1 MNINVFFVS
10 LRRITKKR
18 KYIMELI
25 YLLYLFIGIA
35 LGALA
40 VFFAMRSQVQAGK
53 ERIALTEQQ
62 KQQEGDSLRQQMR
75 DQQET
80 FRQQMQAMQESQ
92 QQQMRDGRESL
103 QQQLRSQQESQQ
115 QQMQQQMAL
124 LREQMSTTSERVL
137 KERAAELSAVNSE
150 QLSKILDPLQDDL
163 RQMREQTGK
172 MQQDH
177 NVSLRELKAAIQAN
191 MDRERA
197 MGEQT
202 ERLAQA
208 LTGQNK
214 IQGNFGELK
223 LTQILEQMELERGLQ
238 YDTQETM
245 RDEQGRTITSDEGR
259 RMVPDAVLHF
269 PDGRDV
275 IIDSKMSFTAFVDY
289 MNAETDA
296 EREAALRRHLA
307 SMRQHVRELAQ
318 KQYFRYAKSDK
329 GRLDFVLMYVFQES
343 ALQLALQS
351 DTTLWKEAYDQGVV
365 ISGSQSLYMTL
376 RVLELTWKQTRQ
388 VENQEKMMQCAN
400 TLVERVQL
408 FAERFAKVGE
418 MLDKTRRSFDD
429 LTVVT
434 APSGP
439 SITTAARNLL
449 RFGAQENKKKK
460 SLGSPS
466 LFEDKEEG
474 NAPALPLDN
483 KETQEDT

>member
-1 MNINVFFVS
+1 
-10 LRRITKKR
+10 
-18 KYIMELI
+18 MELFFH
-25 YLLYLFIGIA
+25 LLFLFIGLAI
-35 LGALA
+35 GGIA
-40 VFFAMRSQVQAGK
+40 VFYAMRSQVQAAK
-53 ERIALTEQQ
+53 ERIASAEQQ
-62 KQQEGDSLRQQMR
+62 KQQEGDMLRQQMH

-80 FRQQMQAMQESQ
+80 FRQQIQTLQESQ
-92 QQQMRDGRESL
+92 QQQMREQREAV
-103 QQQLRSQQESQQ
+103 QQQFRTQQEAQQ
-115 QQMQQQMAL
+115 QQMVQQMAL
-124 LREQMSTTSERVL
+124 LREQVSTTSERVL
-137 KERAAELSAVNSE
+137 KERAVELSAVNSE
-150 QLSKILDPLQDDL
+150 QLSKILNPLQQNL
-163 RQMREQTGK
+163 QLMRTQTEK
-172 MQQDH
+172 MQKEHDD
-177 NVSLRELKAAIQAN
+177 SLRELKTAIQVN
-191 MDRERA
+191 MERERA

-214 IQGNFGELK
+214 VQGNFGELK

-245 RDEQGRTITSDEGR
+245 RDKDGRTITSEEGR
-259 RMVPDAVLHF
+259 RMIPDAVLHF

-289 MNAETDA
+289 QNAEDDA
-296 EREAALRRHLA
+296 TRNDALRRHLA

-318 KQYFRYAKSDK
+318 KQYFRYAKADK

-408 FAERFAKVGE
+408 FAERFTKVGE
-418 MLDKTRRSFDD
+418 LLDKTRKSFDE
-429 LTVVT
+429 LNTVT
-434 APSGP
+434 ATSGQ

-449 RFGAQENKKKK
+449 KYGAQENKKKK
-460 SLGSPS
+460 SLCNQP
-466 LFEDKEEG
+466 LLENTEES
-474 NAPALPLDN
+474 N
-483 KETQEDT
+483 KNFTL

>member
-1 MNINVFFVS
+1 
-10 LRRITKKR
+10 
-18 KYIMELI
+18 MELY
-25 YLLYLFIGIA
+25 YLLFLILGIA
-35 LGALA
+35 LGA
-40 VFFAMRSQVQAGK
+40 VGVYFAMHSQVLAAK
-53 ERIALTEQQ
+53 ERNTSTEQQ
-62 KQQEGDSLRQQMR
+62 MREQQEAQQQQMR
-75 DQQET
+75 EQQET
-80 FRQQMQAMQESQ
+80 FRQQMRTLQESHQ
-92 QQQMRDGRESL
+92 QQIQEQRET
-103 QQQLRSQQESQQ
+103 QQ

-137 KERAAELSAVNSE
+137 KERAVELSAVNSE
-150 QLSKILDPLQDDL
+150 QLSKILTPLQQNL
-163 RQMREQTGK
+163 QLMRTQTEK
-172 MQQDH
+172 MQKDH
-177 NVSLRELKAAIQAN
+177 DDSLRELKAAIQIN
-191 MDRERA
+191 MERERA

-223 LTQILEQMELERGLQ
+223 LSQILEQMELERGLQ

-245 RDEQGRTITSDEGR
+245 RDAQGRPITSEEGR
-259 RMVPDAVLHF
+259 HMIPDAVLHF

-289 MNAETDA
+289 MNAED
-296 EREAALRRHLA
+296 EATRNEALRRHLA

-318 KQYFRYAKSDK
+318 KQYFRYGKSDK

-408 FAERFAKVGE
+408 FAERFARVDD
-418 MLDKTRRSFDD
+418 MLQKTRQAFDD
-429 LTVVT
+429 VNTVT
-434 APSGP
+434 ATTGK
-439 SITTAARNLL
+439 SITTAARQLL
-449 RFGAQENKKKK
+449 KYGAQENKKKK
-460 SLGSPS
+460 SLNSPT
-466 LFEDKEEG
+466 LLENTEETNDETPQIKE
-474 NAPALPLDN
+474 
-483 KETQEDT
+483 

>member
-1 MNINVFFVS
+1 
-10 LRRITKKR
+10 
-18 KYIMELI
+18 MELI
-25 YLLYLFIGIA
+25 YYLIFLFIGIA

-80 FRQQMQAMQESQ
+80 FRQQMQAMQEVQ
-92 QQQMRDGRESL
+92 QQQMRDGRESF

-163 RQMREQTGK
+163 RQMRSQTEK
-172 MQQDH
+172 MQKDH
-177 NVSLRELKAAIQAN
+177 DDSLRELKAAIQVN
-191 MDRERA
+191 MERERA

-289 MNAETDA
+289 QNAETDA
-296 EREAALRRHLA
+296 ERDAALRRHLA

-429 LTVVT
+429 LNTVT

-449 RFGAQENKKKK
+449 KFGAQENKKKK
-460 SLGSPS
+460 SLNSSPT
-466 LFEDKEEG
+466 LLEDKEEEEKDDA
-474 NAPALPLDN
+474 NQVD
-483 KETQEDT
+483 

>member
-1 MNINVFFVS
+1 
-10 LRRITKKR
+10 
-18 KYIMELI
+18 MELV
-25 YLLYLFIGIA
+25 YLLIGLVLGGVA
-35 LGALA
+35 VFMVMRSKVGALQHLMA
-40 VFFAMRSQVQAGK
+40 VSKQLQ
-53 ERIALTEQQ
+53 EEQ
-62 KQQEGDSLRQQMR
+62 KQQQQEQKQQQEEQMR
-75 DQQET
+75 
-80 FRQQMQAMQESQ
+80 
-92 QQQMRDGRESL
+92 
-103 QQQLRSQQESQQ
+103 
-115 QQMQQQMAL
+115 QQMAL

-137 KERAAELSAVNSE
+137 KERAVELSAVNSE
-150 QLSKILDPLQDDL
+150 QLSKILTPLQQNL
-163 RQMREQTGK
+163 QLMRTQTEK
-172 MQQDH
+172 MQKDH
-177 NVSLRELKAAIQAN
+177 DDSLRELKAAIQIN
-191 MDRERA
+191 MERERA

-214 IQGNFGELK
+214 VQGNFGELK
-223 LTQILEQMELERGLQ
+223 LSQILEQMELERGLQ

-245 RDEQGRTITSDEGR
+245 RDSQGRPITSEEGR
-259 RMVPDAVLHF
+259 RMIPDAVLHF

-289 MNAETDA
+289 QNAED
-296 EREAALRRHLA
+296 EATRNEALRRHLT

-351 DTTLWKEAYDQGVV
+351 DTTLWKDAYDQGVI

-408 FAERFAKVGE
+408 FAERFERVGDL
-418 MLDKTRRSFDD
+418 LDKTRKSFDD
-429 LTVVT
+429 LTIIT

-449 RFGAQENKKKK
+449 KYGAQENKKKK
-460 SLGSPS
+460 SLNSSALLKNPE
-466 LFEDKEEG
+466 ED
-474 NAPALPLDN
+474 NAPA
-483 KETQEDT
+483 

>member
-1 MNINVFFVS
+1 
-10 LRRITKKR
+10 
-18 KYIMELI
+18 MELI
-25 YLLYLFIGIA
+25 YLFIGIA
-35 LGALA
+35 LGA
-40 VFFAMRSQVQAGK
+40 VGVYFTMRSQVQAAK
-53 ERIALTEQQ
+53 ERNTSAE
-62 KQQEGDSLRQQMR
+62 QQMR
-75 DQQET
+75 EQQET
-80 FRQQMQAMQESQ
+80 FRQQMKVLQESHQ
-92 QQQMRDGRESL
+92 QQIQEQRET
-103 QQQLRSQQESQQ
+103 QQ
-115 QQMQQQMAL
+115 QQMQQQ
-124 LREQMSTTSERVL
+124 
-137 KERAAELSAVNSE
+137 KERAIELSAVNSE
-150 QLSKILDPLQDDL
+150 QLSKILTPLQQNL
-163 RQMREQTGK
+163 QLMRTQTEK
-172 MQQDH
+172 MQKDH
-177 NVSLRELKAAIQAN
+177 DDSLRELKAAIQVN
-191 MDRERA
+191 MERERA

-214 IQGNFGELK
+214 VQGNFGELK

-245 RDEQGRTITSDEGR
+245 RDEQGRTITSEEGR

-296 EREAALRRHLA
+296 ERESALRRHLA
-307 SMRQHVRELAQ
+307 SMRQHVRELSQ

-408 FAERFAKVGE
+408 FAERFERVGE

-429 LTVVT
+429 LNTVT

-449 RFGAQENKKKK
+449 RFGAQENIKKK
-460 SLGSPS
+460 SHNSPS
-466 LFEDKEEG
+466 LFEDKEES

-483 KETQEDT
+483 QETQEDT

>member
-1 MNINVFFVS
+1 
-10 LRRITKKR
+10 
-18 KYIMELI
+18 MELVY
-25 YLLYLFIGIA
+25 YLIFLFIGIA
-35 LGALA
+35 LGA
-40 VFFAMRSQVQAGK
+40 VGVYFAMRSQVQAAK

-92 QQQMRDGRESL
+92 QQQMRDGRESF

-163 RQMREQTGK
+163 RQMRSQTEK
-172 MQQDH
+172 MQKDH
-177 NVSLRELKAAIQAN
+177 NDSLLQLKAAIQVN
-191 MDRERA
+191 MERERA

-208 LTGQNK
+208 LTGENK

-238 YDTQETM
+238 YDIQVTL
-245 RDEQGRTITSDEGR
+245 RDKQGRTIKNDDGQS
-259 RMVPDAVLHF
+259 MIPDAILHF

-289 MNAETDA
+289 QNAKNDA
-296 EREAALRRHLA
+296 ERQAALRRHID
-307 SMRQHVRELAQ
+307 SMRQHVKELAQ
-318 KQYFRYAKSDK
+318 KQYFRYARTDK
-329 GRLDFVLMYVFQES
+329 GKLDFVLMYVFQES
-343 ALQLALQS
+343 ALQLALQN
-351 DTTLWKEAYDQGVV
+351 DTTLWKEAYDRGVV

-388 VENQEKMMQCAN
+388 VENQEKIMECAN

-408 FAERFAKVGE
+408 FAERFAHVDKL
-418 MLDKTRRSFDD
+418 LDDTRKAFNDINIS
-429 LTVVT
+429 T
-434 APSGP
+434 APSGK

-449 RFGAQENKKKK
+449 KFGAQENKKKK
-460 SLGSPS
+460 SLNSSPA
-466 LFEDKEEG
+466 LLEDKEEEEKDD
-474 NAPALPLDN
+474 ASQV
-483 KETQEDT
+483 E

>member
-1 MNINVFFVS
+1 
-10 LRRITKKR
+10 
-18 KYIMELI
+18 MELV
-25 YLLYLFIGIA
+25 YLLIGLVLGGVA
-35 LGALA
+35 VFMVMRSKVGALQHLMA
-40 VFFAMRSQVQAGK
+40 VSKQLQ
-53 ERIALTEQQ
+53 EEQ
-62 KQQEGDSLRQQMR
+62 KQQQQEQKQQQEEQMR
-75 DQQET
+75 
-80 FRQQMQAMQESQ
+80 
-92 QQQMRDGRESL
+92 
-103 QQQLRSQQESQQ
+103 
-115 QQMQQQMAL
+115 QQMAL

-137 KERAAELSAVNSE
+137 KERAVELSAVNSE
-150 QLSKILDPLQDDL
+150 QLSKILTPLQQNL
-163 RQMREQTGK
+163 QLMRTQTEK
-172 MQQDH
+172 MQKDH
-177 NVSLRELKAAIQAN
+177 DDSLRELKAAIQIN
-191 MDRERA
+191 MERERA

-214 IQGNFGELK
+214 VQGNFGELK
-223 LTQILEQMELERGLQ
+223 LSQILEQMELERGLQ

-245 RDEQGRTITSDEGR
+245 RDSQGRPITSEEGR
-259 RMVPDAVLHF
+259 RMIPDAVLHF

-289 MNAETDA
+289 QNAED
-296 EREAALRRHLA
+296 EATRNEALRRHLT

-351 DTTLWKEAYDQGVV
+351 DTTLWKDAYDQGVI

-408 FAERFAKVGE
+408 FAERFERVGDL
-418 MLDKTRRSFDD
+418 LDKTRKSFDD
-429 LTVVT
+429 LTIIT

-449 RFGAQENKKKK
+449 KYWAQENKKKK
-460 SLGSPS
+460 SLNSSALLKNP
-466 LFEDKEEG
+466 EEH
-474 NAPALPLDN
+474 NAPA
-483 KETQEDT
+483 

>member
-1 MNINVFFVS
+1 
-10 LRRITKKR
+10 
-18 KYIMELI
+18 ME
-25 YLLYLFIGIA
+25 LLYLFIGIA
-35 LGALA
+35 LGAVA
-40 VFFAMRSQVQAGK
+40 VFFAMRAQVQAGK
-53 ERIALTEQQ
+53 ERVALTEQQ

-75 DQQET
+75 EQQET
-80 FRQQMQAMQESQ
+80 FRQQM
-92 QQQMRDGRESL
+92 
-103 QQQLRSQQESQQ
+103 RSQQEAQQ

-137 KERAAELSAVNSE
+137 KERAAELSAVNCE
-150 QLSKILDPLQDDL
+150 QLSKILNPLQQNL
-163 RQMREQTGK
+163 QLMRSQTEK
-172 MQQDH
+172 MQKDH
-177 NVSLRELKAAIQAN
+177 DDSLRELKAAIQTN
-191 MDRERA
+191 MERERA

-214 IQGNFGELK
+214 VQGNFGELK
-223 LTQILEQMELERGLQ
+223 LSQILEQMELERGLQ

-245 RDEQGRTITSDEGR
+245 RDAQGRPITSEEGR
-259 RMVPDAVLHF
+259 RMIPDAVLHF

-289 MNAETDA
+289 MNAED
-296 EREAALRRHLA
+296 EATRGEALRRHIA

-418 MLDKTRRSFDD
+418 LLDKTRRGFDD
-429 LTVVT
+429 LNTVT
-434 APSGP
+434 APSGL

-449 RFGAQENKKKK
+449 KFGAQENKKKK
-460 SLGSPS
+460 SLNSPS
-466 LFEDKEEG
+466 LFDNTEG
-474 NAPALPLDN
+474 NN
-483 KETQEDT
+483 ETTDLTDSTD

>member
-1 MNINVFFVS
+1 
-10 LRRITKKR
+10 
-18 KYIMELI
+18 MELI
-25 YLLYLFIGIA
+25 FYLLFLFIGLAI
-35 LGALA
+35 GGTA
-40 VFFAMRSQVQAGK
+40 VFFAMRSQVQAAT
-53 ERIALTEQQ
+53 ERVASAEQQ
-62 KQQEGDSLRQQMR
+62 KQQEGDILRQQMH

-80 FRQQMQAMQESQ
+80 FRQQILTLQESQ
-92 QQQMRDGRESL
+92 QQQMREQREAV
-103 QQQLRSQQESQQ
+103 QQQFRSQQEAQQ
-115 QQMQQQMAL
+115 QQMAQQMAL
-124 LREQMSTTSERVL
+124 LREQVSTTSERVL
-137 KERAAELSAVNSE
+137 KERAVELSAVNSE
-150 QLSKILDPLQDDL
+150 QLSKILNPLQQNL
-163 RQMREQTGK
+163 QLMRTQTEK
-172 MQQDH
+172 MQKEHDD
-177 NVSLRELKAAIQAN
+177 SLRELKTAIQIN
-191 MDRERA
+191 MERERA

-214 IQGNFGELK
+214 VQGNFGELK

-245 RDEQGRTITSDEGR
+245 RDKDGRTITSEEGR

-289 MNAETDA
+289 QNAETDA
-296 EREAALRRHLA
+296 ERDSALRRHLA

-318 KQYFRYAKSDK
+318 KQYFRYAKADK

-351 DTTLWKEAYDQGVV
+351 DTALWKEAYDQGVV

-408 FAERFAKVGE
+408 FAERFTKVGE
-418 MLDKTRRSFDD
+418 LLDKTRKSFDE
-429 LTVVT
+429 LNTVT
-434 APSGP
+434 ATSGQ

-449 RFGAQENKKKK
+449 KYGAQENKKKK
-460 SLGSPS
+460 SLCNQP
-466 LFEDKEEG
+466 LLENTEES
-474 NAPALPLDN
+474 NDEAA
-483 KETQEDT
+483 Q

>member
-1 MNINVFFVS
+1 
-10 LRRITKKR
+10 
-18 KYIMELI
+18 MELI
-25 YLLYLFIGIA
+25 FHLLFLFIGLAI
-35 LGALA
+35 GGTA
-40 VFFAMRSQVQAGK
+40 VFFAMRSQVQAAT
-53 ERIALTEQQ
+53 ERVASAEQQ
-62 KQQEGDSLRQQMR
+62 KQQEGDILRQQMH

-80 FRQQMQAMQESQ
+80 FRQQMQTLQESQ
-92 QQQMRDGRESL
+92 QQQMREQREAV
-103 QQQLRSQQESQQ
+103 QQQFRSQQEAQQ
-115 QQMQQQMAL
+115 QQMAQQMAL
-124 LREQMSTTSERVL
+124 LREQVSTTSERVL
-137 KERAAELSAVNSE
+137 KERAVELSAVNSE
-150 QLSKILDPLQDDL
+150 QLSKILNPLQQNL
-163 RQMREQTGK
+163 QLMRTQTEK
-172 MQQDH
+172 MQKEHDD
-177 NVSLRELKAAIQAN
+177 SLRELKTAIQIN
-191 MDRERA
+191 MERERA

-214 IQGNFGELK
+214 VQGNFGELK

-245 RDEQGRTITSDEGR
+245 RDKDGRTITSEEGR

-289 MNAETDA
+289 QNAETDA
-296 EREAALRRHLA
+296 ERDSALRRHLA

-318 KQYFRYAKSDK
+318 KQYFRYAKADK

-408 FAERFAKVGE
+408 FAERFTKVGE
-418 MLDKTRRSFDD
+418 LLDKTRKSFDE
-429 LTVVT
+429 LNTVT
-434 APSGP
+434 ATSGQ

-449 RFGAQENKKKK
+449 KYGAQENKKKK
-460 SLGSPS
+460 SLCNQP
-466 LFEDKEEG
+466 LLENTEE
-474 NAPALPLDN
+474 NNDEAAQLL
-483 KETQEDT
+483 T

>member
-1 MNINVFFVS
+1 MI
-10 LRRITKKR
+10 
-18 KYIMELI
+18 E
-25 YLLYLFIGIA
+25 LLYLIIGIA
-35 LGALA
+35 LGA
-40 VFFAMRSQVQAGK
+40 VGVYFAMRSHVLALK
-53 ERIALTEQQ
+53 ERNTINEQQ
-62 KQQEGDSLRQQMR
+62 MRDQQEAQQQQMR

-80 FRQQMQAMQESQ
+80 FRQQMQALQESQ
-92 QQQMRDGRESL
+92 QQQMRMQREA
-103 QQQLRSQQESQQ
+103 QQ
-115 QQMQQQMAL
+115 QQMEQQMAL

-137 KERAAELSAVNSE
+137 KERAVELSAVNSE
-150 QLSKILDPLQDDL
+150 QLSKILNPLQQNL
-163 RQMREQTGK
+163 QLMRTQTEK
-172 MQQDH
+172 MQKDH
-177 NVSLRELKAAIQAN
+177 DDSLRELKAAIQIN
-191 MDRERA
+191 MERERA

-223 LTQILEQMELERGLQ
+223 LSQILEQMELERGLQ

-245 RDEQGRTITSDEGR
+245 RDAQGRPITSEEGR
-259 RMVPDAVLHF
+259 RMIPDAVLHF

-289 MNAETDA
+289 QNAED
-296 EREAALRRHLA
+296 EASRNEALRRHLS

-418 MLDKTRRSFDD
+418 LLDKTRRSFDD
-429 LTVVT
+429 LTTVT

-449 RFGAQENKKKK
+449 RYGAQENKKKK
-460 SLGSPS
+460 SLTSPS
-466 LFEDKEEG
+466 LIENPNSEE
-474 NAPALPLDN
+474 NNDDP
-483 KETQEDT
+483 TQITQ

>member
-1 MNINVFFVS
+1 
-10 LRRITKKR
+10 
-18 KYIMELI
+18 MELI
-25 YLLYLFIGIA
+25 YLLYLIIGIA

-92 QQQMRDGRESL
+92 QQQMRDGRESF

-163 RQMREQTGK
+163 RQMRSQTEK
-172 MQQDH
+172 MQKDH
-177 NVSLRELKAAIQAN
+177 NDSLLQLKAAIQVN
-191 MDRERA
+191 MERERA

-408 FAERFAKVGE
+408 FAERFARVGE

-429 LTVVT
+429 LNTVT

-449 RFGAQENKKKK
+449 KFGAQENKKKK
-460 SLGSPS
+460 SLGSSS
-466 LFEDKEEG
+466 LLDNTEES
-474 NAPALPLDN
+474 NAPTLPLDN
-483 KETQEDT
+483 KETQEGS

>member
-1 MNINVFFVS
+1 MF
-10 LRRITKKR
+10 
-18 KYIMELI
+18 Y
-25 YLLYLFIGIA
+25 YLLFLFIGIA
-35 LGALA
+35 LGA
-40 VFFAMRSQVQAGK
+40 VGVYFAMRAQVQAGK
-53 ERIALTEQQ
+53 ERVCLAEQQ

-80 FRQQMQAMQESQ
+80 FRQQMQAMQEQQ

-103 QQQLRSQQESQQ
+103 QQQMRSQQESQR
-115 QQMQQQMAL
+115 QQMEQQMAL

-150 QLSKILDPLQDDL
+150 QLSKILNPLQQNL
-163 RQMREQTGK
+163 QLMRSQTEK
-172 MQQDH
+172 MQKDH
-177 NVSLRELKAAIQAN
+177 DDSLRELKAAIQVN
-191 MDRERA
+191 MERERA

-214 IQGNFGELK
+214 VQGNFGELK

-289 MNAETDA
+289 MNAESEA
-296 EREAALRRHLA
+296 ERESALRRHLA

-408 FAERFAKVGE
+408 FAERFARVGE

-429 LTVVT
+429 LTTVT

-449 RFGAQENKKKK
+449 KFGAQENKKKK
-460 SLGSPS
+460 SLNSS
-466 LFEDKEEG
+466 SFLDNTEES
-474 NAPALPLDN
+474 NAPTLPL
-483 KETQEDT
+483 EE

>member
-1 MNINVFFVS
+1 
-10 LRRITKKR
+10 
-18 KYIMELI
+18 MELI
-25 YLLYLFIGIA
+25 YLLYLIIGIA
-35 LGALA
+35 LGAA
-40 VFFAMRSQVQAGK
+40 GVYFAMRAQVQAAK
-53 ERIALTEQQ
+53 ERNALTEQQ
-62 KQQEGDSLRQQMR
+62 KQQEGDSLRQQIR
-75 DQQET
+75 EQQET
-80 FRQQMQAMQESQ
+80 FRQQMQALQESQ
-92 QQQMRDGRESL
+92 QQQVREQRESL
-103 QQQLRSQQESQQ
+103 QQQMRSQQEAQQ

-137 KERAAELSAVNSE
+137 KERAEELSAVNSE
-150 QLSKILDPLQDDL
+150 QLSKILNPLQQNL
-163 RQMREQTGK
+163 QLMRSQTEK
-172 MQQDH
+172 MQKDH
-177 NVSLRELKAAIQAN
+177 DDSLRELKAAIQIN
-191 MDRERA
+191 MERERA

-214 IQGNFGELK
+214 VQGNFGELK
-223 LTQILEQMELERGLQ
+223 LSQILEQMELERGLQ

-245 RDEQGRTITSDEGR
+245 RDKEGRPITSEEGR
-259 RMVPDAVLHF
+259 RMIPDAVLHF

-289 MNAETDA
+289 MNAED
-296 EREAALRRHLA
+296 EASRSDALRRHLA

-318 KQYFRYAKSDK
+318 KQYFRYAKGDK

-351 DTTLWKEAYDQGVV
+351 DTTLWKEAYDQGVI

-418 MLDKTRRSFDD
+418 LLDKTRRGFDD
-429 LTVVT
+429 LNTVT
-434 APSGP
+434 APSGL

-449 RFGAQENKKKK
+449 KFGAQENKKKK
-460 SLGSPS
+460 SLGSSS

-474 NAPALPLDN
+474 NAPAPPLDN
-483 KETQEDT
+483 KETLEDT

>member
-1 MNINVFFVS
+1 M
-10 LRRITKKR
+10 
-18 KYIMELI
+18 ME
-25 YLLYLFIGIA
+25 LLYLFIGIA
-35 LGALA
+35 LGAA
-40 VFFAMRSQVQAGK
+40 GVYFAMRSQVLAAK
-53 ERIALTEQQ
+53 ERNTSTE
-62 KQQEGDSLRQQMR
+62 QQMR

-80 FRQQMQAMQESQ
+80 FRQQMQALQESQ
-92 QQQMRDGRESL
+92 QQQVREQRESF
-103 QQQLRSQQESQQ
+103 QQQMRTQQETQQ
-115 QQMQQQMAL
+115 QQMEQQMAL

-137 KERAAELSAVNSE
+137 KERAAELSSVNSE
-150 QLSKILDPLQDDL
+150 QLSKILNPLQQNL
-163 RQMREQTGK
+163 QLMRTQTEK
-172 MQQDH
+172 MQKDH
-177 NVSLRELKAAIQAN
+177 DDSLRELKAAIQIN
-191 MDRERA
+191 MERERA

-214 IQGNFGELK
+214 VQGNFGELK
-223 LTQILEQMELERGLQ
+223 LNQILEQMELERGLQ

-245 RDEQGRTITSDEGR
+245 RDSQGRPITSEEGR
-259 RMVPDAVLHF
+259 RMIPDAVLHF

-289 MNAETDA
+289 MNAED
-296 EREAALRRHLA
+296 EATRGEALRRHLA

-408 FAERFAKVGE
+408 FAERFARVGE
-418 MLDKTRRSFDD
+418 LLDKTRRGFDD
-429 LTVVT
+429 LNTVT

-449 RFGAQENKKKK
+449 KFGAQENKKKK
-460 SLGSPS
+460 SLASPS
-466 LFEDKEEG
+466 LLEDKEEG
-474 NAPALPLDN
+474 PLPAPPL
-483 KETQEDT
+483 EEC

>member
-1 MNINVFFVS
+1 
-10 LRRITKKR
+10 
-18 KYIMELI
+18 MELY
-25 YLLYLFIGIA
+25 YLLFLIIGIA
-35 LGALA
+35 IGA
-40 VFFAMRSQVQAGK
+40 VGVWFAMRSQVQAVK
-53 ERIALTEQQ
+53 ERNTSTEQQ
-62 KQQEGDSLRQQMR
+62 MH

-80 FRQQMQAMQESQ
+80 FRQQMQALQESH
-92 QQQMRDGRESL
+92 QQQMRT
-103 QQQLRSQQESQQ
+103 QQESQQ
-115 QQMQQQMAL
+115 QQIRNQQEAQRQQMEQQMAL
-124 LREQMSTTSERVL
+124 LREQMNTTSERVL

-150 QLSKILDPLQDDL
+150 QLSKILNPLQQDL
-163 RQMREQTGK
+163 QQMRTQTEK
-172 MQQDH
+172 MQKDH
-177 NVSLRELKAAIQAN
+177 NDSLRELKTAIQIN
-191 MDRERA
+191 MERERA

-202 ERLAQA
+202 ERIAQA

-214 IQGNFGELK
+214 VQGNFGELK

-245 RDEQGRTITSDEGR
+245 RDNQERPITSEEGR
-259 RMVPDAVLHF
+259 RMIPDAVLHF

-289 MNAETDA
+289 QNAED
-296 EREAALRRHLA
+296 EATRSEALRRHIS

-408 FAERFAKVGE
+408 FAERFEKVGE
-418 MLDKTRRSFDD
+418 LLDKTRKSFDD
-429 LTVVT
+429 LTIVT
-434 APSGP
+434 SPSGP

-449 RFGAQENKKKK
+449 RYGAQENKKKK
-460 SLGSPS
+460 SLNSTSLLEGKESEPS
-466 LFEDKEEG
+466 DQ
-474 NAPALPLDN
+474 ND
-483 KETQEDT
+483 

>member
-1 MNINVFFVS
+1 
-10 LRRITKKR
+10 
-18 KYIMELI
+18 MELV
-25 YLLYLFIGIA
+25 YLLYLIIGIA
-35 LGALA
+35 LGA
-40 VFFAMRSQVQAGK
+40 VGVYFAMRTQVQAAK
-53 ERIALTEQQ
+53 ERTSLTEQQ
-62 KQQEGDSLRQQMR
+62 KQQESDALRQQMR
-75 DQQET
+75 EQQET
-80 FRQQMQAMQESQ
+80 FRQQMQALQESQ
-92 QQQMRDGRESL
+92 QQQMRT
-103 QQQLRSQQESQQ
+103 QQEAQQ
-115 QQMQQQMAL
+115 QQMQQQKEQMAQQMAL

-137 KERAAELSAVNSE
+137 KERAAELSVVNSE
-150 QLSKILDPLQDDL
+150 QLSKILNPLQQNL
-163 RQMREQTGK
+163 QLMRTQTEK
-172 MQQDH
+172 MQKDH
-177 NVSLRELKAAIQAN
+177 DDSLRELKAAIQIN
-191 MDRERA
+191 MERERA

-214 IQGNFGELK
+214 VQGNFGELK
-223 LTQILEQMELERGLQ
+223 LSQILEQMELERGLQ

-245 RDEQGRTITSDEGR
+245 RDNQGRPITSEEGR
-259 RMVPDAVLHF
+259 RMIPDAVLHF

-289 MNAETDA
+289 QNAENETA
-296 EREAALRRHLA
+296 RNEALRRHLA
-307 SMRQHVRELAQ
+307 SMRQHVKELAQ
-318 KQYFRYAKSDK
+318 KQYFRYAKSEK

-408 FAERFAKVGE
+408 FAERFAKVGDL
-418 MLDKTRRSFDD
+418 LDKTRRSFDE

-449 RFGAQENKKKK
+449 KFGAQENKKKK
-460 SLGSPS
+460 SLNSS
-466 LFEDKEEG
+466 TLLENTEEN
-474 NAPALPLDN
+474 NAPAQQA
-483 KETQEDT
+483 EE

>member
-1 MNINVFFVS
+1 
-10 LRRITKKR
+10 
-18 KYIMELI
+18 MELY
-25 YLLYLFIGIA
+25 YLLFLIFGIV
-35 LGALA
+35 LGA
-40 VFFAMRSQVQAGK
+40 VGVYFAMRSQVQAAK
-53 ERIALTEQQ
+53 ERARLTEQQ

-75 DQQET
+75 EQQE
-80 FRQQMQAMQESQ
+80 AL
-92 QQQMRDGRESL
+92 QQQMREQQETYRQQMKVLQETH
-103 QQQLRSQQESQQ
+103 QQQIQEQREAQQ

-137 KERAAELSAVNSE
+137 KERAVELSAVNSE
-150 QLSKILDPLQDDL
+150 QLSKILNPLQQNL
-163 RQMREQTGK
+163 QLMRTQTEK
-172 MQQDH
+172 MQKDH
-177 NVSLRELKAAIQAN
+177 DDSLRELKAAIQTN
-191 MDRERA
+191 MEREKA

-214 IQGNFGELK
+214 VQGNFGELK
-223 LTQILEQMELERGLQ
+223 LSQILEQMELERGLQ

-245 RDEQGRTITSDEGR
+245 RDKEGRPITSEEGR
-259 RMVPDAVLHF
+259 RMIPDAVLHF

-289 MNAETDA
+289 MNAED
-296 EREAALRRHLA
+296 EATRNEALRRHLA

-329 GRLDFVLMYVFQES
+329 GRQDFVLMYVFQES

-408 FAERFAKVGE
+408 FAERFARVGDL
-418 MLDKTRRSFDD
+418 LDKTRRGFDD
-429 LTVVT
+429 LNTVT

-449 RFGAQENKKKK
+449 KFGAQENKKKK
-460 SLGSPS
+460 SLNSPS
-466 LFEDKEEG
+466 LLDNTEE
-474 NAPALPLDN
+474 NSTTLPL
-483 KETQEDT
+483 EA

>member
-1 MNINVFFVS
+1 M
-10 LRRITKKR
+10 T
-18 KYIMELI
+18 MELT
-25 YLLYLFIGIA
+25 YLLYLIIGIA

-40 VFFAMRSQVQAGK
+40 VFFAMRAQVQAGK

-92 QQQMRDGRESL
+92 QQQMRDGRESF

-163 RQMREQTGK
+163 RQMRSQTEK
-172 MQQDH
+172 MQKDH
-177 NVSLRELKAAIQAN
+177 NDSLLQLKAAIQVN
-191 MDRERA
+191 MERERA

-289 MNAETDA
+289 QNAKNDA

-429 LTVVT
+429 LNTVT

-449 RFGAQENKKKK
+449 KFGAQENKKKK
-460 SLGSPS
+460 SLNSSPT
-466 LFEDKEEG
+466 LLEDKEEEEKDDA
-474 NAPALPLDN
+474 NQVD
-483 KETQEDT
+483 

>member
-1 MNINVFFVS
+1 
-10 LRRITKKR
+10 
-18 KYIMELI
+18 MELY
-25 YLLYLFIGIA
+25 YLLFLILGIA
-35 LGALA
+35 LGALG
-40 VFFAMRSQVQAGK
+40 VYFAMRSQVQAAK
-53 ERIALTEQQ
+53 ERNTSAE
-62 KQQEGDSLRQQMR
+62 QQMR
-75 DQQET
+75 EQQET
-80 FRQQMQAMQESQ
+80 FRQQMKVLQETHQQQIQEQRETQ
-92 QQQMRDGRESL
+92 QQQME
-103 QQQLRSQQESQQ
+103 
-115 QQMQQQMAL
+115 QQMAL

-137 KERAAELSAVNSE
+137 KERAVELAAVNSE
-150 QLSKILDPLQDDL
+150 QLSKILNPLQQDLQQMRTQTEKMQRDHDDSL
-163 RQMREQTGK
+163 RQ
-172 MQQDH
+172 
-177 NVSLRELKAAIQAN
+177 LKAAIQIN
-191 MDRERA
+191 MERERA

-202 ERLAQA
+202 ERIAQA

-214 IQGNFGELK
+214 VQGNFGELK

-245 RDEQGRTITSDEGR
+245 RDAQGRPITSEEGR
-259 RMVPDAVLHF
+259 RMIPDAVLHF

-289 MNAETDA
+289 MNAED
-296 EREAALRRHLA
+296 EASRNEALRRHLA

-318 KQYFRYAKSDK
+318 KQYYRYGKSDK

-351 DTTLWKEAYDQGVV
+351 DTTLWKDAYDQGVV

-408 FAERFAKVGE
+408 FAERFERVGE

-429 LTVVT
+429 LNTVT

-449 RFGAQENKKKK
+449 RYGAQENKKKK
-460 SLGSPS
+460 SLNSPT
-466 LFEDKEEG
+466 LFENTEVS
-474 NAPALPLDN
+474 N
-483 KETQEDT
+483 ETTDLTDETD

>member
-1 MNINVFFVS
+1 
-10 LRRITKKR
+10 
-18 KYIMELI
+18 MELY
-25 YLLYLFIGIA
+25 YLLFLLIGIA
-35 LGALA
+35 IGA
-40 VFFAMRSQVQAGK
+40 VGVYFAMHSRVLAAK
-53 ERIALTEQQ
+53 ERNASTEQQ
-62 KQQEGDSLRQQMR
+62 MH

-80 FRQQMQAMQESQ
+80 FRQQMKALQESQ
-92 QQQMRDGRESL
+92 QQQIRT
-103 QQQLRSQQESQQ
+103 QQEAQQ
-115 QQMQQQMAL
+115 QQMAQQMAL

-137 KERAAELSAVNSE
+137 KERAVELSAVNSE
-150 QLSKILDPLQDDL
+150 QLAKILNPLQQDLQQMRTQTEKMQRDHDDSL
-163 RQMREQTGK
+163 RQ
-172 MQQDH
+172 
-177 NVSLRELKAAIQAN
+177 LKAAIQIN
-191 MDRERA
+191 MERERA

-202 ERLAQA
+202 ERIAQA

-214 IQGNFGELK
+214 VQGNFGELK

-245 RDEQGRTITSDEGR
+245 RDAQGRPITSEEGR
-259 RMVPDAVLHF
+259 RMIPDAVLHF

-289 MNAETDA
+289 MNAEDEDA
-296 EREAALRRHLA
+296 RSEALRRHLA

-351 DTTLWKEAYDQGVV
+351 DTTLWKDAYDQGVV

-408 FAERFAKVGE
+408 FAERFGRVGE
-418 MLDKTRRSFDD
+418 LLDKTRRSFDD

-449 RFGAQENKKKK
+449 KYGAQENKKKK
-460 SLGSPS
+460 SLNSPTLLES
-466 LFEDKEEG
+466 TEET
-474 NAPALPLDN
+474 
-483 KETQEDT
+483 E

>member
-1 MNINVFFVS
+1 
-10 LRRITKKR
+10 
-18 KYIMELI
+18 MELI
-25 YLLYLFIGIA
+25 YLLYLIIGIA
-35 LGALA
+35 LGALG
-40 VFFAMRSQVQAGK
+40 VWFAMRGQVQAGK

-62 KQQEGDSLRQQMR
+62 KQQEGDALRQQMR

-92 QQQMRDGRESL
+92 QQQVREQRESL
-103 QQQLRSQQESQQ
+103 QQQIRTQQEAQL
-115 QQMQQQMAL
+115 QQMQQQKEQMAQQMAL

-150 QLSKILDPLQDDL
+150 QLSKILNPLQQNL
-163 RQMREQTGK
+163 QQMRTQTEK
-172 MQQDH
+172 MQKDH
-177 NVSLRELKAAIQAN
+177 DDSLRELKTAIQVN
-191 MDRERA
+191 MERERA

-289 MNAETDA
+289 MNAETEA

-408 FAERFAKVGE
+408 FAERFARVGE

-429 LTVVT
+429 LHTVT

-449 RFGAQENKKKK
+449 KFGAQENKKKK
-460 SLGSPS
+460 SLNSSS
-466 LFEDKEEG
+466 LLEDKEES

>member
-1 MNINVFFVS
+1 
-10 LRRITKKR
+10 
-18 KYIMELI
+18 MELI
-25 YLLYLFIGIA
+25 YYLIFLFIGIA

-40 VFFAMRSQVQAGK
+40 VFFAMRGQVQAGK

-62 KQQEGDSLRQQMR
+62 KQQEGDALRQQMR

-163 RQMREQTGK
+163 RQMRSQTEK
-172 MQQDH
+172 MQKDH
-177 NVSLRELKAAIQAN
+177 DDSLRELKAAIQVN
-191 MDRERA
+191 MERERA

-296 EREAALRRHLA
+296 ERETALRRHLA

-318 KQYFRYAKSDK
+318 KQYFRYAKTDK

-460 SLGSPS
+460 SLGSSS

-474 NAPALPLDN
+474 NAPALPL
-483 KETQEDT
+483 EE

>member
-1 MNINVFFVS
+1 
-10 LRRITKKR
+10 
-18 KYIMELI
+18 MELI
-25 YLLYLFIGIA
+25 YYLIFLFIGIA

-115 QQMQQQMAL
+115 QQMAQQMAL

-163 RQMREQTGK
+163 RQMRSQTEK

-191 MDRERA
+191 MERERA

-289 MNAETDA
+289 QNAKNDA
-296 EREAALRRHLA
+296 ERQAALRRHID
-307 SMRQHVRELAQ
+307 SMRQHVKELAQ
-318 KQYFRYAKSDK
+318 KQYFRYARTDK
-329 GRLDFVLMYVFQES
+329 GKLDFVLMYVFQES
-343 ALQLALQS
+343 ALQLALQN
-351 DTTLWKEAYDQGVV
+351 DTTLWKEAYDRGVV

-474 NAPALPLDN
+474 NAPALPL
-483 KETQEDT
+483 EE

>member
-1 MNINVFFVS
+1 
-10 LRRITKKR
+10 
-18 KYIMELI
+18 MELI
-25 YLLYLFIGIA
+25 FHLLFLFIGLAI
-35 LGALA
+35 GGTA
-40 VFFAMRSQVQAGK
+40 VFFAMRSQVQAAT
-53 ERIALTEQQ
+53 ERIASAEQQ
-62 KQQEGDSLRQQMR
+62 KQQEGDILRQQMH

-80 FRQQMQAMQESQ
+80 FRQQILTLQESQ
-92 QQQMRDGRESL
+92 QQQMREQREAV
-103 QQQLRSQQESQQ
+103 QQQFRSQQEAQQ
-115 QQMQQQMAL
+115 QQMAQQMAL
-124 LREQMSTTSERVL
+124 LREQVSTTSERVL
-137 KERAAELSAVNSE
+137 KERAVELSAVNSE
-150 QLSKILDPLQDDL
+150 QLSKILNPLQQNL
-163 RQMREQTGK
+163 QLMRTQTEK
-172 MQQDH
+172 MQKEHDD
-177 NVSLRELKAAIQAN
+177 SLRELKTAIQIN
-191 MDRERA
+191 MERERA

-214 IQGNFGELK
+214 VQGNFGELK

-245 RDEQGRTITSDEGR
+245 RDKDGRTITSEEGR

-289 MNAETDA
+289 QNAETDA
-296 EREAALRRHLA
+296 ERDSALRRHLA

-318 KQYFRYAKSDK
+318 KQYFRYAKADK

-351 DTTLWKEAYDQGVV
+351 DTALWKEAYDQGVV

-408 FAERFAKVGE
+408 FAERFTKVGE
-418 MLDKTRRSFDD
+418 LLDKTRKSFDE
-429 LTVVT
+429 LNTVT
-434 APSGP
+434 ATSGQ

-449 RFGAQENKKKK
+449 KYGAQENKKKK
-460 SLGSPS
+460 SLCNQP
-466 LFEDKEEG
+466 LLENTEES
-474 NAPALPLDN
+474 NDEAA
-483 KETQEDT
+483 Q

>member
-1 MNINVFFVS
+1 
-10 LRRITKKR
+10 
-18 KYIMELI
+18 MELV
-25 YLLYLFIGIA
+25 YLFIGLVLGGVA
-35 LGALA
+35 VFMVMRSKVGALQHLMA
-40 VFFAMRSQVQAGK
+40 VSKQLQ
-53 ERIALTEQQ
+53 EEQKQQQLEQ
-62 KQQEGDSLRQQMR
+62 KQQEQEQMR
-75 DQQET
+75 
-80 FRQQMQAMQESQ
+80 
-92 QQQMRDGRESL
+92 
-103 QQQLRSQQESQQ
+103 
-115 QQMQQQMAL
+115 QQMAL

-137 KERAAELSAVNSE
+137 KERAVELSAVNSE
-150 QLSKILDPLQDDL
+150 QLSKILTPLQQNL
-163 RQMREQTGK
+163 QLMRTQTEK
-172 MQQDH
+172 MQKDH
-177 NVSLRELKAAIQAN
+177 DDSLRELKAAIQIN
-191 MDRERA
+191 MERERA

-214 IQGNFGELK
+214 VQGNFGELK
-223 LTQILEQMELERGLQ
+223 LSQILEQMELERGLQ

-245 RDEQGRTITSDEGR
+245 RDSQGRPITSEEGR
-259 RMVPDAVLHF
+259 RMIPDAVLHF

-289 MNAETDA
+289 QNAED
-296 EREAALRRHLA
+296 EATRNEALRRHLT

-351 DTTLWKEAYDQGVV
+351 DTTLWKDAYDQGVI

-408 FAERFAKVGE
+408 FAERFERVGDL
-418 MLDKTRRSFDD
+418 LDKTRKSFDD
-429 LTVVT
+429 LTIIT

-449 RFGAQENKKKK
+449 KYGAQENKKKK
-460 SLGSPS
+460 SLNSSALLKNPE
-466 LFEDKEEG
+466 ED
-474 NAPALPLDN
+474 NAPA
-483 KETQEDT
+483 

>member
-1 MNINVFFVS
+1 
-10 LRRITKKR
+10 
-18 KYIMELI
+18 MELY
-25 YLLYLFIGIA
+25 YLLFLFLGIA
-35 LGALA
+35 LGA
-40 VFFAMRSQVQAGK
+40 VGVYFAMRSQVQAAK
-53 ERIALTEQQ
+53 ERNASTEQQ
-62 KQQEGDSLRQQMR
+62 MR
-75 DQQET
+75 EQQET
-80 FRQQMQAMQESQ
+80 FRQQMKAQQETHQQQIQEQRESQ
-92 QQQMRDGRESL
+92 LQQMREQREV
-103 QQQLRSQQESQQ
+103 QQ

-137 KERAAELSAVNSE
+137 KERAVELSAVNSE
-150 QLSKILDPLQDDL
+150 QLSKILTPLQQNL
-163 RQMREQTGK
+163 QLMRTQTEK
-172 MQQDH
+172 MQKDH
-177 NVSLRELKAAIQAN
+177 DDSLRELKAAIQIN
-191 MDRERA
+191 MERERA

-223 LTQILEQMELERGLQ
+223 LSQILEQMELERGLQ

-245 RDEQGRTITSDEGR
+245 RDAQGRPITSEEGR
-259 RMVPDAVLHF
+259 RMIPDAVLHF

-289 MNAETDA
+289 MNAED
-296 EREAALRRHLA
+296 EATRNEALRRHLA

-318 KQYFRYAKSDK
+318 KQYFRYGKSDK

-343 ALQLALQS
+343 ALQLTLQS

-408 FAERFAKVGE
+408 FAERFARVDD
-418 MLDKTRRSFDD
+418 MLQKTRQAFDD
-429 LTVVT
+429 VNTVT
-434 APSGP
+434 ATTGK
-439 SITTAARNLL
+439 SITTAARQLL
-449 RFGAQENKKKK
+449 RYGAQENKKKK
-460 SLGSPS
+460 SLNSPTLLENTEIS
-466 LFEDKEEG
+466 
-474 NAPALPLDN
+474 N
-483 KETQEDT
+483 ETTDLTDETD

>member
-1 MNINVFFVS
+1 
-10 LRRITKKR
+10 
-18 KYIMELI
+18 MELT
-25 YLLYLFIGIA
+25 YLLYLIIGIA

-40 VFFAMRSQVQAGK
+40 VFFAMRAQVQAGK

-62 KQQEGDSLRQQMR
+62 KQQEGDSFRQQMR

-92 QQQMRDGRESL
+92 QQQMRDGRESF

-163 RQMREQTGK
+163 RQMRSQTEK

-191 MDRERA
+191 MERERA

-289 MNAETDA
+289 QNAKNDA
-296 EREAALRRHLA
+296 ERQAALRRHID
-307 SMRQHVRELAQ
+307 SMRQHVKELAQ
-318 KQYFRYAKSDK
+318 KQYFRYARTDK
-329 GRLDFVLMYVFQES
+329 GKLDFVLMYVFQES
-343 ALQLALQS
+343 ALQLALQN

-388 VENQEKMMQCAN
+388 VENQEKIMECAN

-408 FAERFAKVGE
+408 FAERFAHVDKL
-418 MLDKTRRSFDD
+418 LDDTRKAFNEINIS
-429 LTVVT
+429 T
-434 APSGP
+434 APSGK

-449 RFGAQENKKKK
+449 KFGAQENKKKK
-460 SLGSPS
+460 SLNSSPA
-466 LFEDKEEG
+466 LLEDKEEKDD
-474 NAPALPLDN
+474 ASQVD
-483 KETQEDT
+483 

>member
-1 MNINVFFVS
+1 MF
-10 LRRITKKR
+10 
-18 KYIMELI
+18 Y
-25 YLLYLFIGIA
+25 YLLFLFIGIA
-35 LGALA
+35 LGA
-40 VFFAMRSQVQAGK
+40 VGVYFAMRAQVQAGK
-53 ERIALTEQQ
+53 ERIAMTEQQ

-80 FRQQMQAMQESQ
+80 FRQQMQALQEQQ

-103 QQQLRSQQESQQ
+103 QQQMRSQQESQR
-115 QQMQQQMAL
+115 QQMEQQMAL

-150 QLSKILDPLQDDL
+150 QLSKILNPLQQNL
-163 RQMREQTGK
+163 QLMRSQTEK
-172 MQQDH
+172 MQKDH
-177 NVSLRELKAAIQAN
+177 DDSLRELKAAIQVN
-191 MDRERA
+191 MERERA

-289 MNAETDA
+289 MNAESEA
-296 EREAALRRHLA
+296 ERESALRRHLA

-408 FAERFAKVGE
+408 FAERFARVGE

-429 LTVVT
+429 LNTIT

-449 RFGAQENKKKK
+449 KFGAQENKKKK

-474 NAPALPLDN
+474 NAPTLPLDN
-483 KETQEDT
+483 KETQEGS

>member
-1 MNINVFFVS
+1 
-10 LRRITKKR
+10 
-18 KYIMELI
+18 MELY
-25 YLLYLFIGIA
+25 YLLFLILGIV
-35 LGALA
+35 LGA
-40 VFFAMRSQVQAGK
+40 VGVYFAMRSQVQAAK
-53 ERIALTEQQ
+53 ERASLTEQQ

-75 DQQET
+75 EQQE
-80 FRQQMQAMQESQ
+80 AL
-92 QQQMRDGRESL
+92 QQQMREQQETYRQQMKVLQETH
-103 QQQLRSQQESQQ
+103 QQQIQEQREAQQ

-137 KERAAELSAVNSE
+137 KERAVELSAVNSE
-150 QLSKILDPLQDDL
+150 QLSKILNPLQQNL
-163 RQMREQTGK
+163 QLMRTQTEK
-172 MQQDH
+172 MQKDH
-177 NVSLRELKAAIQAN
+177 DDSLRELKAAIQTN
-191 MDRERA
+191 MEREKA

-214 IQGNFGELK
+214 VQGNFGELK
-223 LTQILEQMELERGLQ
+223 LSQILEQMELERGLQ

-245 RDEQGRTITSDEGR
+245 RDKEGRPITSEEGR
-259 RMVPDAVLHF
+259 RMIPDAVLHF

-289 MNAETDA
+289 MNAED
-296 EREAALRRHLA
+296 EATRNEALRRHLA

-408 FAERFAKVGE
+408 FAERFARVGDL
-418 MLDKTRRSFDD
+418 LDKTRRGFDD
-429 LTVVT
+429 LNTVT

-449 RFGAQENKKKK
+449 KFGAQENKKKK
-460 SLGSPS
+460 SLNSPS
-466 LFEDKEEG
+466 LLDNTEE
-474 NAPALPLDN
+474 NSTTLPL
-483 KETQEDT
+483 EV

>member
-1 MNINVFFVS
+1 
-10 LRRITKKR
+10 
-18 KYIMELI
+18 MELV
-25 YLLYLFIGIA
+25 YLLIGLVLGGVA
-35 LGALA
+35 VFMVMRSKVGALQHLMA
-40 VFFAMRSQVQAGK
+40 VSKQLQ
-53 ERIALTEQQ
+53 EEQ
-62 KQQEGDSLRQQMR
+62 KQQQQEQKQQQEEQMR
-75 DQQET
+75 
-80 FRQQMQAMQESQ
+80 
-92 QQQMRDGRESL
+92 
-103 QQQLRSQQESQQ
+103 
-115 QQMQQQMAL
+115 QQMAL

-137 KERAAELSAVNSE
+137 KERAVELSAVNSE
-150 QLSKILDPLQDDL
+150 QLSKILTPLQQNL
-163 RQMREQTGK
+163 QLMRTQTEK
-172 MQQDH
+172 MQKDH
-177 NVSLRELKAAIQAN
+177 DDSLRELKAAIQIN
-191 MDRERA
+191 MERERA

-214 IQGNFGELK
+214 VQGNFGELK
-223 LTQILEQMELERGLQ
+223 LSQILEQMELERGLQ

-245 RDEQGRTITSDEGR
+245 RDSQGRPITSEEGR
-259 RMVPDAVLHF
+259 RMIPDAVLHF

-289 MNAETDA
+289 QNAED
-296 EREAALRRHLA
+296 EATRNEALRRHLT

-351 DTTLWKEAYDQGVV
+351 DTTLWKDAYDQGVI

-408 FAERFAKVGE
+408 FAERFERVGDL
-418 MLDKTRRSFDD
+418 LDKTHKSFDD
-429 LTVVT
+429 LTIIT

-449 RFGAQENKKKK
+449 KYGAQENKKKK
-460 SLGSPS
+460 SLNSSALLKNPE
-466 LFEDKEEG
+466 ED
-474 NAPALPLDN
+474 NAPA
-483 KETQEDT
+483 

>member
-1 MNINVFFVS
+1 YRSVI
-10 LRRITKKR
+10 R
-18 KYIMELI
+18 KSYYMELY
-25 YLLYLFIGIA
+25 YLLFLILGIA
-35 LGALA
+35 LGA
-40 VFFAMRSQVQAGK
+40 VGVYFAMHSQVLAAK
-53 ERIALTEQQ
+53 ERNTSTEQQ
-62 KQQEGDSLRQQMR
+62 MHE
-75 DQQET
+75 QQET
-80 FRQQMQAMQESQ
+80 FRQQMKVLQETHQQQIQEQRESQ
-92 QQQMRDGRESL
+92 QQQME
-103 QQQLRSQQESQQ
+103 
-115 QQMQQQMAL
+115 QQMAL

-137 KERAAELSAVNSE
+137 KERAVELSAVNSE
-150 QLSKILDPLQDDL
+150 QLSKILNPLQQDLQQMRSQTEKMQRDHDDSL
-163 RQMREQTGK
+163 RQ
-172 MQQDH
+172 
-177 NVSLRELKAAIQAN
+177 LKAAIQVN
-191 MDRERA
+191 MERERA

-223 LTQILEQMELERGLQ
+223 LSQILEQMELERGLQ

-245 RDEQGRTITSDEGR
+245 RDAQGRTITSEEGSR
-259 RMVPDAVLHF
+259 LVPDAVLHF

-289 MNAETDA
+289 MNAEDDA
-296 EREAALRRHLA
+296 SRSEALRRHLA

-351 DTTLWKEAYDQGVV
+351 DTTLWKDAYDQGVV

-408 FAERFAKVGE
+408 FAERFARVDD
-418 MLDKTRRSFDD
+418 MLQKTRQAFDD
-429 LTVVT
+429 VNTVT
-434 APSGP
+434 ATTGK
-439 SITTAARNLL
+439 SITTAARQLL
-449 RFGAQENKKKK
+449 RYGAQENKKKK
-460 SLGSPS
+460 SLNSPT
-466 LFEDKEEG
+466 LFENTEIS
-474 NAPALPLDN
+474 N
-483 KETQEDT
+483 ETTDSTDETD

>member
-1 MNINVFFVS
+1 
-10 LRRITKKR
+10 
-18 KYIMELI
+18 MELI
-25 YLLYLFIGIA
+25 YLLYLIIGVA
-35 LGALA
+35 LGAA
-40 VFFAMRSQVQAGK
+40 GVYFAMRAQVQAAR
-53 ERIALTEQQ
+53 EQNASTEQQ
-62 KQQEGDSLRQQMR
+62 RQEQVTTLQQQMR
-75 DQQET
+75 EQQET
-80 FRQQMQAMQESQ
+80 FRE
-92 QQQMRDGRESL
+92 QMRT
-103 QQQLRSQQESQQ
+103 QQEAQHK
-115 QQMQQQMAL
+115 QMEQQMAL
-124 LREQMSTTSERVL
+124 LCEQMKTTSESVL
-137 KERAAELSAVNSE
+137 KERAAELSVVNSE

-163 RQMREQTGK
+163 RQMRSQTEK
-172 MQQDH
+172 MQKDH
-177 NVSLRELKAAIQAN
+177 NDSLLQLKAAIQVN
-191 MDRERA
+191 MERERA

-289 MNAETDA
+289 QNAETDA
-296 EREAALRRHLA
+296 ERDAALRRHLA

-388 VENQEKMMQCAN
+388 VENQENIMKCAS

-408 FAERFAKVGE
+408 FAERFAKVDD
-418 MLDKTRRSFDD
+418 MLQKTRLAFDEINIS
-429 LTVVT
+429 T
-434 APSGP
+434 APSGK
-439 SITTAARNLL
+439 SITTAARQLL
-449 RFGAQENKKKK
+449 KYGAQENKKKK
-460 SLGSPS
+460 SLNTPS
-466 LFEDKEEG
+466 LLEEDSPTLFRERES
-474 NAPALPLDN
+474 
-483 KETQEDT
+483 QEDTDSAQ